1 MLNFSKSFIKIL
13 QFGYLFLVILG
24 LVGEGVFYNAIGVK
38 ILRFSTLS
46 DILVSP
52 IATLTDS
59 PARLVILLVFIGLV
73 MGLVTIAYQFRDKK
87 WSQKLAGIKSA
98 ENFTEEDF
106 DIRYNHLFLT
116 YLVITMISFYL
127 GMAISFGDQVS
138 TRIKNNQAQYNTKIY
153 FNSGE
158 AEQVYLLHTNSM
170 YNIYFSKGNK
180 NVKIAPIGTIKN
192 IELTNNPK
200 LK

>member
-24 LVGEGVFYNAIGVK
+24 LIGECVFYNAIGVK

-59 PARLVILLVFIGLV
+59 PARLFLLLIFIGFVMLLVI
-73 MGLVTIAYQFRDKK
+73 IAYYFRNKK
-87 WSQKLAGIKSA
+87 WSQLLAAIKPHESL
-98 ENFTEEDF
+98 TEDELET
-106 DIRYNHLFLT
+106 RYNNLFLT
-116 YLVITMISFYL
+116 YLAVGMISFFL
-127 GMAISFGDQVS
+127 GMALSFGTTVS
-138 TRIKNNQAQYNTKIY
+138 NRIKSNQAQYNTKLY

-180 NVKIAPIGTIKN
+180 NVKIAPIGTVKN